1 MIKFFFFNQL
11 YSKIKSVN
19 LNLLFFFIF
28 IVIIFIK
35 SPCTFFLGRSINGME
50 VYFYNAL
57 NNHFWNNLIYV
68 YSEGKY
74 FELWTNLSAIIH
86 SETNLSLTL
95 IDVYMALVIKIALI
109 YYIFFSHSEFLITT
123 FSRFIFASFSIYSTA
138 VTPEIWLISL
148 HSKNFFGIVSF
159 LMLFQNFTNFDK
171 KNFFVYRFFLVFNG
185 LCSIYSSIFSIIY
198 FLKYYDTKIKINFTN
213 FIYSL
218 IPLIINF
225 AIFVFFSLKEL
236 ATNDRFVF
244 ELDKLFNLIYN
255 VTFRPVFGGNL
266 SKLIYNSIDFN
277 YIKFYLLFFLIVLFF
292 FTIFY
297 ILKKKDNILNLILLS
312 FLVNVAFILAG
323 SQYANFVGGRYAVI
337 SSIIYLCFFLRLI
350 QIEDNL
356 YLNRFFLS
364 IIFISL
370 IAGIIE
376 FKFFNPWMY
385 LLKC

>member
-1 MIKFFFFNQL
+1 MINFFFYNQL

-19 LNLLFFFIF
+19 LNLLLFFIF

-57 NNHFWNNLIYV
+57 NNHFWHNLIYV

-86 SETNLSLTL
+86 SQTNLSLRL

-171 KNFFVYRFFLVFNG
+171 KNFFVYRFPREVRE
-185 LCSIYSSIFSIIY
+185 I
-198 FLKYYDTKIKINFTN
+198 YYDNKKNKN
-213 FIYSL
+213 IYGT
-218 IPLIINF
+218 
-225 AIFVFFSLKEL
+225 ASLKERLELEEEGIEL
-236 ATNDRFVF
+236 A
-244 ELDKLFNLIYN
+244 
-255 VTFRPVFGGNL
+255 
-266 SKLIYNSIDFN
+266 SIPWIESN
-277 YIKFYLLFFLIVLFF
+277 
-292 FTIFY
+292 
-297 ILKKKDNILNLILLS
+297 KDN
-312 FLVNVAFILAG
+312 
-323 SQYANFVGGRYAVI
+323 
-337 SSIIYLCFFLRLI
+337 
-350 QIEDNL
+350 
-356 YLNRFFLS
+356 
-364 IIFISL
+364 
-370 IAGIIE
+370 
-376 FKFFNPWMY
+376 
-385 LLKC
+385 